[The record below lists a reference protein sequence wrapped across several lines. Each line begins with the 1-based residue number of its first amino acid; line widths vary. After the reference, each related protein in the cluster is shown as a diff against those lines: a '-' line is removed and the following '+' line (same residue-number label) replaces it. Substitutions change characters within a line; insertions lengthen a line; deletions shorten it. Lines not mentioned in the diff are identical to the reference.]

1 MRRTAVVA
9 LSLTALLVMAACGG
23 GGGVATP
30 APAEMVTPVNGVVQV
45 TISER
50 DIQPKSVSIKAGE
63 EVTFQVTSENSYH
76 TFTIEDVEEN
86 EIAHLR
92 VRRDMTETVAVTL
105 DQPGT
110 YVFYC
115 RVTGHRGFGEEG
127 KLIVE

>member
-1 MRRTAVVA
+1 
-9 LSLTALLVMAACGG
+9 MAACGG
-23 GGGVATP
+23 GGGGGEATP
-30 APAEMVTPVNGVVQV
+30 APAAVATPVNGVVQV

-50 DIQPKSVSIKAGE
+50 DIQPKVVSIKAGV

-76 TFTIEDVEEN
+76 TFTIEDVDEQ
-86 EIAHLR
+86 EITNLR
-92 VRRDMTETVAVTL
+92 VPRGAPETVAVTI

-127 KLIVE
+127 QLIVE

>member
-1 MRRTAVVA
+1 MRRTAVLA
-9 LSLTALLVMAACGG
+9 LSLTALVVMAACGG
-23 GGGVATP
+23 GGEATP
-30 APAEMVTPVNGVVQV
+30 APAAVATPVNGVVQV

-50 DIQPKSVSIKAGE
+50 DIEPKVVSIKVGE

-76 TFTIEDVEEN
+76 TFTIEDADEQ

-92 VRRDMTETVAVTL
+92 VRRDTTETAAVTI

-127 KLIVE
+127 QLIVE